1 MKINNRVDAYDVEAA
16 RAAISSS
23 EMFMENVEEVYIS
36 DSAYSGF
43 MIFLLTFLPKA
54 KVKSPLDLG
63 REFARVGLYGNP
75 VTYAWTCTSPRRR
88 GRTGCS
94 FGEIRAPR
102 SSREALR
109 TKKQKRMKKPG
120 GARLAT
126 RLFGVF
132 RSCATFLSHI

>member
-43 MIFLLTFLPKA
+43 MIFLLTFLPEA

-63 REFARVGLYGNP
+63 REFSRVGLYGDEPSDVCVDVYFPEAEGEDGVLLWRNP
-75 VTYAWTCTSPRRR
+75 
-88 GRTGCS
+88 
-94 FGEIRAPR
+94 RA
-102 SSREALR
+102 
-109 TKKQKRMKKPG
+109 TQQ
-120 GARLAT
+120 
-126 RLFGVF
+126 
-132 RSCATFLSHI
+132 

>member
-23 EMFMENVEEVYIS
+23 EMFIENVEEVYIS

-63 REFARVGLYGNP
+63 REFARVGLYGDEPSDVCVDVYFPEAEGEDGMLLWRNP
-75 VTYAWTCTSPRRR
+75 
-88 GRTGCS
+88 
-94 FGEIRAPR
+94 RAP
-102 SSREALR
+102 
-109 TKKQKRMKKPG
+109 QQ
-120 GARLAT
+120 
-126 RLFGVF
+126 
-132 RSCATFLSHI
+132 